1 MDGSVTALVS
11 VVHLMPDGRLQ
22 AHTPMDLAR
31 VQGGHLI
38 DRQRPSFGWS
48 PHPGAKQARRSPVRT
63 KVTKEGRDWWI
74 GTGADVYWI
83 ASATDVGKTITAA
96 IPRVFQAYATFHE
109 LFDPAAPITEYE
121 EAASITEQERAVVE
135 HLVDLSGD
143 QPWWLGYL
151 DTGATDV
158 VFPDAPMVSL
168 YSDLDY
174 VLVEAGP
181 EQALTWRVGHMRSQY
196 GVLPDLFFP
205 ADRSWLVSA
214 LWDDTWTC
222 VGGTTE
228 LVDRLRLDPR
238 IQARPVRLGED
249 ATPPGREGL

>member
-1 MDGSVTALVS
+1 MAR
-11 VVHLMPDGRLQ
+11 DGR
-22 AHTPMDLAR
+22 
-31 VQGGHLI
+31 
-38 DRQRPSFGWS
+38 
-48 PHPGAKQARRSPVRT
+48 K
-63 KVTKEGRDWWI
+63 WWI

-83 ASATDVGKTITAA
+83 ASATLVDKTIAAA
-96 IPRVFQAYATFHE
+96 IPPIFEAYATFHE
-109 LFDPAAPITEYE
+109 LFDLAAPIAEH
-121 EAASITEQERAVVE
+121 EAASIAEQERAVVE

-168 YSDLDY
+168 YSDWDY
-174 VLVEAGP
+174 VLVQAGP
-181 EQALTWRVGHMRSQY
+181 EQALTWRVGHMRSPQY

-222 VGGTTE
+222 VGGPTE
-228 LVDRLRLDPR
+228 LIDRLRLDPR

-249 ATPPGREGL
+249 ATPPGREAF